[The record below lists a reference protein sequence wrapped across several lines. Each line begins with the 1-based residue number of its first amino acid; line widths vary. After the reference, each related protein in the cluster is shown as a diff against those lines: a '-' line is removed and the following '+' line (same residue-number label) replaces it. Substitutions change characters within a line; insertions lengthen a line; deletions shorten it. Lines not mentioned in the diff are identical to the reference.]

1 MLVGTEGFQPY
12 LIIGMIETSDNML
25 ELSIID
31 YMIWAVQRKLLKGEA
46 RFYEALKGKYE
57 TIVTLYPE
65 T

>member
-1 MLVGTEGFQPY
+1 MP
-12 LIIGMIETSDNML
+12 

-31 YMIWAVQRKLLKGEA
+31 YMIWADQRKLLKGEA
-46 RFYEALKGKYE
+46 RFYEALKDKYE